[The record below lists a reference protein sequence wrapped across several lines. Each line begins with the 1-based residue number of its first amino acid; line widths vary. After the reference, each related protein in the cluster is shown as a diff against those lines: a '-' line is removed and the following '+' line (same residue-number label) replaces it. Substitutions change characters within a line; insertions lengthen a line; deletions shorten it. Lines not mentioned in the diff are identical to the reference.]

1 MNEILNYLFLSF
13 LGVLPSFVWL
23 GFYLKKDQ
31 RPEPKLMILKI
42 FIYGMVITIPV
53 FFLEKIIFRVFQ
65 GLIIS
70 PSFLNI
76 LNIFLGVALVEEFF
90 KFLVVKEKVLN
101 NPEFDEPVDA
111 MIYMMVV
118 ALGFAAVENILII
131 FRLGL
136 RLEIFKVLIL
146 RFLGATFLHTLCSG
160 IIGFFLGLSFFKPK
174 IRKRLVF
181 LGFLL
186 AIPLHG
192 FYNFSILKE
201 GGVWTI
207 LIFSLLIGSIIFIL
221 FGFKKLKEINKKTY
235 G

>member
-1 MNEILNYLFLSF
+1 MYC
-13 LGVLPSFVWL
+13 
-23 GFYLKKDQ
+23 
-31 RPEPKLMILKI
+31 
-42 FIYGMVITIPV
+42 
-53 FFLEKIIFRVFQ
+53 
-65 GLIIS
+65 
-70 PSFLNI
+70 
-76 LNIFLGVALVEEFF
+76 
-90 KFLVVKEKVLN
+90 
-101 NPEFDEPVDA
+101 
-111 MIYMMVV
+111 
-118 ALGFAAVENILII
+118 
-131 FRLGL
+131 L
-136 RLEIFKVLIL
+136 RLS
-146 RFLGATFLHTLCSG
+146 LGYFLHTLCSG